1 MQKIDLLSKTFS
13 AQLSEK
19 KRKSSV
25 KWATLNLI
33 GLAVITFDILLTDEF
48 YIKSKTYFYYIEF
61 AALIILSLSFLSNF
75 FTFIYHSCFVDKIVC
90 DNETQKIL
98 LNLSN
103 NATVVNT
110 PPPKPIKSSVNTN
123 DSFSSIQNLS
133 FQKYNEGETRL
144 IEI

>member
-25 KWATLNLI
+25 KWATLNLV
-33 GLAVITFDILLTDEF
+33 GLAVVSFDIWLAEEEV
-48 YIKSKTYFYYIEF
+48 YKSKTYFYYIEL
-61 AALIILSLSFLSNF
+61 AAFIILSLSFLSNIL
-75 FTFIYHSCFVDKIVC
+75 TFIYHSFFVDKIIC

-98 LNLSN
+98 LNLSSN
-103 NATVVNT
+103 TTVINT
-110 PPPKPIKSSVNTN
+110 PPPKNVKSNVNTN

-133 FQKYNEGETRL
+133 FQKYNEGESSN
-144 IEI
+144 